1 MTYAKATTHF
11 LQGQDLQLVE
21 AFTSELKQTRHTHKC
36 SSKKLEA
43 YYIAFHECLEFIIKK
58 LKSTNGLSARYI
70 FIKYN
75 KESYD
80 QPRQHIK
87 K

>member
-21 AFTSELKQTRHTHKC
+21 AFASELKQTRHTHKC

-43 YYIAFHECLEFIIKK
+43 YYIAFHECDPLLVSLLI
-58 LKSTNGLSARYI
+58 GVR
-70 FIKYN
+70 
-75 KESYD
+75 
-80 QPRQHIK
+80 
-87 K
+87 